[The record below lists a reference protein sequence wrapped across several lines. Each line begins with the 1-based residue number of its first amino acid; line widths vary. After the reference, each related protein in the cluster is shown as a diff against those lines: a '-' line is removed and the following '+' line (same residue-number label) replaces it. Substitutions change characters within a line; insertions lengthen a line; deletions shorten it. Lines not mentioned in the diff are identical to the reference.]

1 VCGAKE
7 QIVEEIVET
16 SESSEAVEQAAGA
29 VQQGQRSELAQ
40 RLIDA
45 PDLPAFVTE
54 LITTQAT
61 TVAGTEA
68 VGFLIERGSEAVS
81 LRLLAHLR
89 HDNSS
94 AEVRSAAVS
103 ACRELVAPCITQLKD
118 GAIELGLTGDSHE
131 AQFCLVTL
139 LRSDSEV
146 VAVSAVIARCLD
158 LERARQRL
166 SSMKLVAGYFEL
178 FTLRRLAEQ
187 SKMVAESH
195 QHVLQLSTSVATA
208 EGFESA
214 AMNLCNELAGRA
226 HASRVTMGWVK
237 GVNVRVKAISHT
249 EEFDKKQELIVSLE
263 KVMEECADQD
273 EIVQFDPAGE
283 SSANVT
289 REAAAFSR
297 EQGGVAI
304 LSLPLRRRDEIIGVI
319 TAEFP
324 SQHKLGPN
332 VGQALSIAIDLLS
345 PQLYDRYQNDRW
357 LVTKAGISIREL
369 GKRIAGPQHMLG
381 KLIAVCVALALV
393 GIFVIRPMY
402 HVSASFEFA
411 SQAHRQIPAP
421 FEGFIHEIGKTSDG
435 KRVLKPGDMVKKS
448 QTLAILDTTD
458 MKLKLAEAQA
468 RVNTKT
474 KEAARYRGD
483 DKTAEEQVALSERDE
498 AQEEADFLKA
508 QIARGTIVAPVDA
521 EILKGDLED
530 KLDAP
535 VKTGDVLFEIGN
547 DHDLRAELTV
557 DDRDIQSIHAGS
569 TGTLATNAEPG
580 DSFDFK
586 VDRIIP
592 IPDPKEGTNNFRVYA
607 TITSKAVPTWRPG
620 MKGESRI
627 NVDRRSLAWIWT
639 HRLIDFLKL
648 KLWM

>member
-1 VCGAKE
+1 
-7 QIVEEIVET
+7 
-16 SESSEAVEQAAGA
+16 
-29 VQQGQRSELAQ
+29 
-40 RLIDA
+40 
-45 PDLPAFVTE
+45 
-54 LITTQAT
+54 
-61 TVAGTEA
+61 
-68 VGFLIERGSEAVS
+68 
-81 LRLLAHLR
+81 
-89 HDNSS
+89 
-94 AEVRSAAVS
+94 
-103 ACRELVAPCITQLKD
+103 VAPCITQSKD
-118 GAIELGLTGDSHE
+118 GAIELGLAGDSHE
-131 AQFCLVTL
+131 TQFCLVTL
-139 LRSDSEV
+139 LRSDGEV

-178 FTLRRLAEQ
+178 FTLRRVAEQ

-237 GVNVRVKAISHT
+237 GRNVRVKAISHT

-283 SSANVT
+283 STPNVT

-297 EQGGVAI
+297 EQGGIAI

-357 LVTKAGISIREL
+357 LITKAGISIREL

-381 KLIAVCVALALV
+381 KLIAVGVVLALV
-393 GIFVIRPMY
+393 AIFVIRPMY

-411 SQAHRQIPAP
+411 SEAHRQIPAS
-421 FEGFIHEIGKTSDG
+421 FEGFIHEIGKGPDG
-435 KRVLKPGDMVKKS
+435 KVLKPGDMVKKG
-448 QTLAILDTTD
+448 QVLAILDTTD

-498 AQEEADFLKA
+498 AQQEADFLTA
-508 QIARGTIVAPVDA
+508 QIARGTITAPVDA

-557 DDRDIQSIHAGS
+557 DDRDIQNIRPGSI
-569 TGTLATNAEPG
+569 GTLATNAEPG
-580 DSFDFK
+580 DSFNFK

-607 TITSKAVPTWRPG
+607 TITSKTVPTWRPG

-627 NVDRRSLAWIWT
+627 NVANRSLAWIWT

>member
-1 VCGAKE
+1 MAEG
-7 QIVEEIVET
+7 IVE
-16 SESSEAVEQAAGA
+16 SSQSSEAEQA
-29 VQQGQRSELAQ
+29 QGTAQPSGHRSELAQ

-45 PDLPAFVTE
+45 RDLPAFVTE
-54 LITTQAT
+54 LISTQAT

-68 VGFLIERGSEAVS
+68 VGFLIERADESVS

-94 AEVRSAAVS
+94 AQVRTAAVS
-103 ACRELVAPCITQLKD
+103 AFQELVVPCVQQMKD
-118 GAIELGLTGDSHE
+118 GAIELGMTGDTHE
-131 AQFCLVTL
+131 TQFCLVTL
-139 LRSDSEV
+139 LRADNEV

-166 SSMKLVAGYFEL
+166 NSMKLVAGYFEL

-187 SKMVAESH
+187 SKLIAESH

-237 GVNVRVKAISHT
+237 GRNVRVKAISHT

-273 EIVQFDPAGE
+273 EIVQFDPAGQNTQ
-283 SSANVT
+283 NVT

-297 EQGGVAI
+297 EQGGAAV

-324 SQHKLGPN
+324 AQEKLGPN
-332 VGQALSIAIDLLS
+332 VGQALSIAIDLLA
-345 PQLYDRYQNDRW
+345 PQLYDRFQNDRW
-357 LVTKAGISIREL
+357 LITKAGISIREL
-369 GKRIAGPQHMLG
+369 AKRAVGPQHMLG
-381 KLIAVCVALALV
+381 KLIAIGVALILV

-411 SQAHRQIPAP
+411 SRAHCQIPAP
-421 FEGFIHEIGKTSDG
+421 FEGFISEVGKGPDG
-435 KRVLKPGDMVKKS
+435 KPLRQGDMIKAG
-448 QTLAILDTTD
+448 QTLAMLDTTD

-474 KEAARYRGD
+474 KEAARYRAEE
-483 DKTAEEQVALSERDE
+483 KTAEEQVSISEG
-498 AQEEADFLKA
+498 EEAKNEVDFLSA

-530 KLDAP
+530 KLDSP
-535 VKTGDVLFEIGN
+535 VKTGDVLFEIGS
-547 DHDLRAELTV
+547 DHDLRGELTV
-557 DDRDIQSIHAGS
+557 DDRDIQNIHIGQH
-569 TGTLATNAEPG
+569 GTLATNAQPG
-580 DSFDFK
+580 DSFDF
-586 VDRIIP
+586 VVERIIP
-592 IPDPKEGTNNFRVYA
+592 IPDPKEGTNNFRVYV
-607 TITSKAVPTWRPG
+607 TLTGKAVPTCAP
-620 MKGESRI
+620 
-627 NVDRRSLAWIWT
+627 A
-639 HRLIDFLKL
+639 
-648 KLWM
+648 